1 MRTAKTD
8 QTERMPRLIPVFLG
22 PKVIVFVLSCCGSH
36 DKVLLQ
42 KLRVLVEEKNLK
54 EACNCHN
61 GKFRNT
67 MYIIQKLSSSKL
79 YI

>member
-8 QTERMPRLIPVFLG
+8 QTEQMPRLIPVFLG

-36 DKVLLQ
+36 DFVAKIEFWV
-42 KLRVLVEEKNLK
+42 KKKLK

-61 GKFRNT
+61 SKFRNT
-67 MYIIQKLSSSKL
+67 MYSEIIIK
-79 YI
+79 

>member
-42 KLRVLVEEKNLK
+42 KLRILEEEKN
-54 EACNCHN
+54 
-61 GKFRNT
+61 
-67 MYIIQKLSSSKL
+67 
-79 YI
+79 

>member
-1 MRTAKTD
+1 MRTVKTD

-22 PKVIVFVLSCCGSH
+22 PKFTVFILSCCGSH
-36 DKVLLQ
+36 NKVLLQ
-42 KLRVLVEEKNLK
+42 ILSVWGGGEELK

-67 MYIIQKLSSSKL
+67 IYVIQKLSSSKL